1 MVSSPASPL
10 QYHQHPYASHQG
22 YPLAVLH
29 QNTSPHVH
37 MLFSPLPD
45 LPTPESLFNQ
55 TSARFHQGQFLQQPV
70 YQPFVQ
76 SLSANSLYSPNAVLY
91 SQSGVIQPPVGFHD
105 QDSHD
110 HHIKHPTENPE
121 LLANRVA
128 EHPRL
133 HNHLEVSSP
142 AHLPAAN
149 KMIPVMPMRQ
159 PYEVPDQIK
168 PIKPN
173 ENKPSGHTHDHG
185 AENAK
190 PSRWKALAKAV
201 GLIGFGLALH
211 SLPARKSSLG
221 SPLISSDWKDIA
233 RIVLGIGAVQQI
245 NKALD
250 WKPAPWLSAI
260 QAVAV
265 MNPIATG
272 VLTKEGLLSLR
283 NLGQIAVMSVLVAP
297 LVQIS
302 ATLDK
307 KVLPKLKEDWGI
319 PSWIPRLGMMVG
331 MMGAGLYAY
340 PKMFNW
346 VSRQTIMGRP
356 LLGQQA
362 MKDALHQLQH
372 AKENAAAGA
381 IMCYRNCCAG
391 SIVCLSELGE
401 ILSSFMNG
409 VTGKNKVQKGEQN

>member
-1 MVSSPASPL
+1 VNVSPPS
-10 QYHQHPYASHQG
+10 
-22 YPLAVLH
+22 
-29 QNTSPHVH
+29 
-37 MLFSPLPD
+37 
-45 LPTPESLFNQ
+45 E
-55 TSARFHQGQFLQQPV
+55 GQ
-70 YQPFVQ
+70 
-76 SLSANSLYSPNAVLY
+76 A
-91 SQSGVIQPPVGFHD
+91 HR
-105 QDSHD
+105 
-110 HHIKHPTENPE
+110 IKHPTENPD

-133 HNHLEVSSP
+133 HDHLDASP
-142 AHLPAAN
+142 SGQSQSP
-149 KMIPVMPMRQ
+149 IPKIIPTMPMRQ
-159 PYEVPDQIK
+159 SQAVEQTSSSLNTNNTNPKQSSE
-168 PIKPN
+168 
-173 ENKPSGHTHDHG
+173 HTHDHS

-211 SLPARKSSLG
+211 SLPARKSSLA
-221 SPLISSDWKDIA
+221 SPFISSDWKDIA

-297 LVQIS
+297 LVQLS

-307 KVLPKLKEDWGI
+307 KVVPKLKEDWGI
-319 PSWIPRLGMMVG
+319 PAWIPRVGMMVG
-331 MMGAGLYAY
+331 MMAAGLYAY

-346 VSRQTIMGRP
+346 VSRQTLFGQP

-362 MKDALHQLQH
+362 MKDALHQLEH
-372 AKENAAAGA
+372 AKENAAAGM

-409 VTGKNKVQKGEQN
+409 VTGKNKAQPGGQKS

>member
-1 MVSSPASPL
+1 MVSSPASASI
-10 QYHQHPYASHQG
+10 YHQHPNVPNQG
-22 YPLAVLH
+22 YPFAVVH
-29 QNTSPHVH
+29 QNSTPHVH
-37 MLFSPLPD
+37 LLFSPLPD

-55 TSARFHQGQFLQQPV
+55 APARFNFNQGQFIQTPV
-70 YQPFVQ
+70 YSPVLQYP
-76 SLSANSLYSPNAVLY
+76 ATTPLYFPYPAMN
-91 SQSGVIQPPVGFHD
+91 SQSGVVQGPLELRA
-105 QDSHD
+105 QDSHA
-110 HHIKHPTENPE
+110 HHIKHPTESPE

-133 HNHLEVSSP
+133 HDHFEP
-142 AHLPAAN
+142 TAPGQLPASN

-159 PYEVPDQIK
+159 PYEVPVQTN
-168 PIKPN
+168 PN
-173 ENKPSGHTHDHG
+173 ENKPSGHTHDHS
-185 AENAK
+185 AETAK
-190 PSRWKALAKAV
+190 PSRWKSLAKAV

-221 SPLISSDWKDIA
+221 APLISSDWKDIA

-297 LVQIS
+297 LVQLS

-319 PSWIPRLGMMVG
+319 PSWIPRVGMMVG
-331 MMGAGLYAY
+331 MMAAGLYAY

-346 VSRQTIMGRP
+346 VSRQTILGRP
-356 LLGQQA
+356 LLGQKA
-362 MKDALHQLQH
+362 MKDALHQLEH
-372 AKENAAAGA
+372 AKENAAAGM

-409 VTGKNKVQKGEQN
+409 VTGKNKIQKGEPK